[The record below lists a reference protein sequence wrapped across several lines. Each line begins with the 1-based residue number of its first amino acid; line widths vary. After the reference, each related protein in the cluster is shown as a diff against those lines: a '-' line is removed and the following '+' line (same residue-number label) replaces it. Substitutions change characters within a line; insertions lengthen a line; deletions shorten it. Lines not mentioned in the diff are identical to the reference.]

1 MEPAGNQAT
10 GIGPVRLAIAAL
22 VGRPANTREV
32 YRSAFA
38 LTCLVHPLMQVI
50 EHGYGRC
57 GVEVERGRY
66 QRWLMCH
73 APPKAMYLRH
83 RCVISLKG
91 PPREGLVEEEPE
103 RAG

>member
-1 MEPAGNQAT
+1 MEPSMSPQAH
-10 GIGPVRLAIAAL
+10 IRLAIAAL
-22 VGRPANTREV
+22 MGRPATAREV
-32 YRSAFA
+32 YRAAFA
-38 LTCLVHPLMQVI
+38 LACLVRPLLQVI

-66 QRWLMCH
+66 QRWL
-73 APPKAMYLRH
+73 
-83 RCVISLKG
+83 ISLKG